1 MKINQ
6 SNKKLIFII
15 TMVSG
20 LATFTTS
27 AAEADA

>member
-6 SNKKLIFII
+6 SIKNLIFII

-20 LATFTTS
+20 LAIFTIS